1 MEPRHAVAR
10 PKPPA
15 ARLFLGILAATLV
28 LAPLGGCHRDKPV
41 VITGPPH
48 TTTPAPGKPTTGET
62 PVSDQPAGPPRP
74 TKPPKAEERV
84 KVDDWQYKPD
94 ETGDATGRPLPLAG
108 VATTFLNQAAAAP
121 APMMRAESI
130 GFSTGGAKDVGNFR
144 ENLRDGYLPIPT
156 DIAYEGLF
164 YDYFFDTGGS
174 RPCRKLFCPS
184 YVAAISPDPFSASRD
199 LYLTVGLNS
208 GLDAATFHRKH
219 LNLVLVLDISGSMSS
234 PFDRYYYDR
243 FGRRMETTKEESAR
257 PKIRLATEAMIGLI
271 SHLSDAD
278 RLGIVLFSDSAF
290 IAKPM
295 RSVAELDREK
305 LAAHLRALRATN
317 GTNLEAG
324 MNQATRL
331 LQRYDDADR
340 EQYENRIVFLTDAQP
355 NMGETRESGL
365 VGLARADAERQ
376 NHTTFIGIGVDFN
389 TALVSEIT
397 RIRGANYYAVHSAA
411 DFAKRLDEEFEFMVT
426 PLVFDLSLVLETNGY
441 DILKVYGSPEAN
453 EATGE
458 IMHVR
463 TLFPS
468 KVEHGETRGGVILLK
483 LRRRSAEGQLQLRA
497 SWEDRSGRRDRET
510 SSIAI
515 PTGFGVYPTTGIR
528 KAILLSR
535 YADVLI
541 NWLTDER
548 RQPKPTTRIVPIIS
562 EQNGIPCPGP
572 WPHLGEWERQ
582 SMRLTV
588 SPEYRPILASFRNHF
603 RQEARAIG
611 DRALEKELDLLDYL
625 VTFERRGDSR

>member
-1 MEPRHAVAR
+1 MEPRPLALASTVLAVLLAGCHTAP
-10 PKPPA
+10 PKPANPPPPVQ
-15 ARLFLGILAATLV
+15 TV
-28 LAPLGGCHRDKPV
+28 KPPNP
-41 VITGPPH
+41 PPH
-48 TTTPAPGKPTTGET
+48 PPQPPPPQPPQPVPADKR
-62 PVSDQPAGPPRP
+62 A
-74 TKPPKAEERV
+74 
-84 KVDDWQYKPD
+84 KVDDWQYRP
-94 ETGDATGRPLPLAG
+94 EGVIDAMRQALPIAG
-108 VATTFLNQAAAAP
+108 VAATAVSGAVAAP
-121 APMMRAESI
+121 APPMRAAAESAL

-164 YDYFFDTGGS
+164 YDYSFDTGAS
-174 RPCRKLFCPS
+174 RPCGKLFCPS
-184 YVAAISPDPFSASRD
+184 YVAAISPDPFSASPD

-208 GLDAATFHRKH
+208 GLDAATFRRKR
-219 LNLVLVLDISGSMSS
+219 LNLVIVLDISGSMSS

-243 FGRRMETTKEESAR
+243 FGRRMETTKEESGQ

-305 LAAHLRALRATN
+305 LAGHLRELRATN

-331 LQRYDDADR
+331 LQPYDGADR
-340 EQYENRIVFLTDAQP
+340 EQYENRIIFLTDAQP

-365 VGLARADAERQ
+365 AGLARADAERGDY
-376 NHTTFIGIGVDFN
+376 TTFIGIGVDFN
-389 TALVSEIT
+389 TGLVSEIT
-397 RIRGANYYAVHSAA
+397 RIRGANYYAVHSASE
-411 DFAKRLDEEFEFMVT
+411 FTKRLDEEFEFMVT

-483 LRRRSAEGQLQLRA
+483 LRRRAANAQLQLRA
-497 SWEDRSGRRDRET
+497 SWEDRSGQRDRET
-510 SSIAI
+510 STVAI
-515 PTGFGVYPTTGIR
+515 PTVRGVYPTTGIR

-541 NWLTDER
+541 NWLADER
-548 RQPKPTTRIVPIIS
+548 ERPKAGTEIVPIIS
-562 EQNGIPCPGP
+562 ARNGIPCPG
-572 WPHLGEWERQ
+572 PHLGEWERQ

-588 SPEYRPILASFRNHF
+588 SSEYRPILASFRNHF
-603 RQEARAIG
+603 RQEAKAIG

-625 VTFERRGDSR
+625 VKSQGRG